1 MLDVKTYA
9 VKNVGIRHRGT
20 VFDAMNASVITVCD
34 IEQQIRIIQIQIK
47 TNFYID
53 KC

>member
-9 VKNVGIRHRGT
+9 VKNVGIRHGGT

-34 IEQQIRIIQIQIK
+34 SEQQIRIIQS
-47 TNFYID
+47 
-53 KC
+53 